1 MDASMAYVLIAPVPP
16 VPSLDLLTYSVPRHL
31 EDRAVAG
38 VRVLIPLGRRTVT
51 GIIVEPAADAPA
63 GVTCRDLTA
72 VLDEEPIIGPSLM
85 ALVRWMADYYLAT
98 PAEILSLAVG
108 KGLTTSSRRLVELV
122 DAGGARSPA
131 EKRIVAELENA
142 GKPLETA
149 HLARK
154 SGGSFYATLG
164 HLLARGAV
172 RVHEHLP
179 PPPVKARTERVV
191 RVTVAADS
199 ERIEAALERAPK
211 RRRIYE
217 YLLDRPGRQATF
229 TELAQA
235 FGRPSDCVDA
245 LAAAGLVSVEERE
258 TYRSLTLAGEPGRP
272 IELSE
277 AQARA
282 VDVITESLGSFSPF
296 LLHGVTARG
305 KTEVYL
311 RVIEQVLD
319 RGGTA
324 LVLVPEISLTHQ
336 VVARLVGRFGPTVA
350 LLHSD
355 LTARE
360 RWDEWRRTAR
370 GEARIVVGARSA
382 ILAPID
388 NLGVVIVDEEH
399 DGAYKQG
406 EGPRYHGRDVAVLRA
421 RLSKCPVVLGSAT
434 PSVESFFNAT
444 ANPDRRYR
452 YLELPER
459 VTTHPLPAVEV
470 VDLRGR
476 DIAARGGL
484 SEHLAA
490 LLERNFDAGRQSLLF
505 INRRGYAAG
514 LQCYECGD
522 IIECRS
528 CSVGMTLHRQERRL
542 RCHHCNASRRVPER
556 CPACDR
562 DALVAQGIGTERL
575 EAAVRALLPRA
586 RVARLDRDVA
596 SRRGRAAEVLAAW
609 RSGRVDVLV
618 GTQMITK
625 GHDVAGVSLVG
636 VILAD
641 LSLGLPDF
649 RAAERTFQLL
659 SQVSGRAGRGAVR
672 GRVVVQT
679 YRPDHFAVA
688 AAVRHDYRTF
698 AQRELAE
705 RADLEYPP
713 HTRMALV
720 RIEGREHARVVEVAR
735 AAARAANRVASED
748 PRLIVRGPAPA
759 PIERLKGRTRYQIQL
774 RAPTSRLVRHAAAVC
789 RHAAGPRARREGV
802 RLILDIDPV
811 DVL

>member
-1 MDASMAYVLIAPVPP
+1 MPYVAVAPVPP
-16 VPSLDLLTYSVPRHL
+16 VPSLDLLTYAVPEHL
-31 EDRAVAG
+31 AGTALPG
-38 VRVLIPLGRRTVT
+38 VRVLVPLARRTVT
-51 GIIVEPAADAPA
+51 GIVVEEVKAPPE
-63 GVTCRDLTA
+63 GVSARDLVA
-72 VLDEEPIIGPSLM
+72 VLDEEPIIGRPLL
-85 ALVRWMADYYLAT
+85 ALARWMADYYLT
-98 PAEILSLAVG
+98 SLAEILSLAVG
-108 KGLTTSSRRLVELV
+108 KGLTTSSRRLVELA
-122 DAGGARSPA
+122 DAGVARSPA
-131 EKRIVAELENA
+131 EKRIVAELQRA
-142 GKPLETA
+142 GKPIETA
-149 HLARK
+149 RLARK
-154 SGGSFYATLG
+154 TGGSFYSTLG

-172 RVHEHLP
+172 RIHEHLP
-179 PPPVKARTERVV
+179 APPVRARTERVV
-191 RVTVAADS
+191 RATVVSDAQQ
-199 ERIEAALERAPK
+199 IEAALERAPK

-217 YLLDRPGRQATF
+217 YLLERPGRQATMAEL
-229 TELAQA
+229 TEA
-235 FGRPSDCVDA
+235 FGRASDCVAA
-245 LAAAGLVSVEERE
+245 LCDAGLVSVEERE
-258 TYRSLTLAGEPGRP
+258 TYRSLALVGEAGETV
-272 IELSE
+272 ELSE
-277 AQARA
+277 AQALA
-282 VDVITESLGSFSPF
+282 VGEISESLGRFAPF
-296 LLHGVTARG
+296 LLHGVTASG

-311 RVIEQVLD
+311 RVIEKVLA
-319 RGGTA
+319 RGAAA

-350 LLHSD
+350 VLHSD
-355 LTARE
+355 LTPRE

-382 ILAPID
+382 VLAPID
-388 NLGVVIVDEEH
+388 NLGLVIVDEEH

-421 RLSKCPVVLGSAT
+421 RLAECPVVLGSAT
-434 PSVESFFNAT
+434 PSAESFFNAT
-444 ANPDRRYR
+444 SSTDRRYR

-459 VTTHPLPAVEV
+459 VTEHPLPAVEV

-484 SEHLAA
+484 SEHLAT
-490 LLERNFDAGRQSLLF
+490 LLERNFQAGGQSLLF

-522 IIECRS
+522 IVECRS
-528 CSVGMTLHRQERRL
+528 CSVSMTLHRQERRL
-542 RCHHCNASRRVPER
+542 RCHHCNASRPVPER
-556 CPACDR
+556 CPACAR
-562 DALVAQGIGTERL
+562 DALVTQGIGTERL
-575 EAAVRALLPRA
+575 EASVRALLPSA

-596 SRRGRAAEVLAAW
+596 SRRGRAVEVLAAW
-609 RSGRVDVLV
+609 RSGRIDVLV

-636 VILAD
+636 VVLAD

-659 SQVSGRAGRGAVR
+659 SQVAGRAGRGAMR

-688 AAVRHDYRTF
+688 AAVRHDYRAF
-698 AQRELAE
+698 AERELAE
-705 RADLEYPP
+705 RADLGYPP

-720 RIEGREHARVVEVAR
+720 RIEGRRHADVVEVAR
-735 AAARAANRVASED
+735 LAARAATRVAKAD
-748 PRLIVRGPAPA
+748 PRLIVRGPAPS

-774 RAPTSRLVRHAAAVC
+774 RAPTSRLVRHAAAAC
-789 RHAAGPRARREGV
+789 RHAAAGRARRDGV